1 MPRGSYCK
9 FKAHAPEV
17 IQNNSAIRM
26 LVRLVTLHQYG
37 RITDDQW
44 QAILAL
50 KSHKAS
56 IEQSEELDWAAIS
69 ADIRLVK
76 EVTKDE
82 MSENDLGDMYWRVI

>member
-1 MPRGSYCK
+1 
-9 FKAHAPEV
+9 
-17 IQNNSAIRM
+17 M